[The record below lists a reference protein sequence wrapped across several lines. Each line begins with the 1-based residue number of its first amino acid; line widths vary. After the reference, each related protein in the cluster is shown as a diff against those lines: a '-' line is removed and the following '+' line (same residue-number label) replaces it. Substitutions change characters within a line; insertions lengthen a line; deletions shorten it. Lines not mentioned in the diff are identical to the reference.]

1 MAKIK
6 NFIKLLFLIGIS
18 KSYVAF
24 LIFLMLVS
32 SFLDILSL
40 GLIVPYISAIFE
52 INHMITNF
60 YFLDLKNYNPDQ
72 IILYLTIIL
81 IALFFL
87 KTLLSI
93 FTRWLISLFA
103 YRQYAKLQ
111 TKLMSAYQRM
121 NYQDYIQRSS
131 SEYIRNIRELCG
143 ECMTNIDANLRVL
156 SEFIIFLSII
166 IFLAVVNFEILLF
179 IILAT
184 LPIFLVYE
192 KILKPINIKLGK
204 LKIASLKQI
213 YKSIDA
219 GIKGL
224 KEVRV
229 LTKQNFFLE
238 KISYFANEVYK
249 TQRTSVLISDSPRY
263 VFEFFIVSF
272 SLCVFFYLTTKSS
285 DFKMYLPSLGIFL
298 LATLRLLPTLAS
310 ITSNLSRIGYGQFAV
325 EKVYEDLEKYSN
337 YSENYFNNKEIQD
350 NNFKSLELKSVSF
363 TYKNSNQEV
372 FRNINFSLN
381 KNECIGIVGESG
393 SGKTTF
399 VDIMLGLLQPS
410 KGKIYLN
417 NIEQTNF
424 SSNLIKKIAYLP
436 QEPIILDEKIKI
448 NISLDTKENLI
459 NQNKIEEALKRSNLK
474 DFVKSLEK
482 KEDTYIG
489 EGGIRLSGGQN
500 KRLALARSFYHG
512 KNIIIMD
519 EATSSLDIET
529 ENYIANQIKELKG
542 RITIIIISHHN
553 NILKYCDK
561 VYKIQNKQI
570 SLLNN

>member
-1 MAKIK
+1 
-6 NFIKLLFLIGIS
+6 
-18 KSYVAF
+18 
-24 LIFLMLVS
+24 MLVS

-60 YFLDLKNYNPDQ
+60 YFIDLKNYNPDQ

-166 IFLAVVNFEILLF
+166 IFLGVVNFEILLF

-229 LTKQNFFLE
+229 LTKQNFFW
-238 KISYFANEVYK
+238 KKS
-249 TQRTSVLISDSPRY
+249 LISQMKC
-263 VFEFFIVSF
+263 IKHKG
-272 SLCVFFYLTTKSS
+272 LQ
-285 DFKMYLPSLGIFL
+285 FL
-298 LATLRLLPTLAS
+298 SVT
-310 ITSNLSRIGYGQFAV
+310 V
-325 EKVYEDLEKYSN
+325 
-337 YSENYFNNKEIQD
+337 QD
-350 NNFKSLELKSVSF
+350 MFLNFL
-363 TYKNSNQEV
+363 
-372 FRNINFSLN
+372 
-381 KNECIGIVGESG
+381 
-393 SGKTTF
+393 
-399 VDIMLGLLQPS
+399 
-410 KGKIYLN
+410 
-417 NIEQTNF
+417 
-424 SSNLIKKIAYLP
+424 
-436 QEPIILDEKIKI
+436 
-448 NISLDTKENLI
+448 
-459 NQNKIEEALKRSNLK
+459 
-474 DFVKSLEK
+474 
-482 KEDTYIG
+482 
-489 EGGIRLSGGQN
+489 
-500 KRLALARSFYHG
+500 
-512 KNIIIMD
+512 
-519 EATSSLDIET
+519 
-529 ENYIANQIKELKG
+529 
-542 RITIIIISHHN
+542 
-553 NILKYCDK
+553 
-561 VYKIQNKQI
+561 
-570 SLLNN
+570 